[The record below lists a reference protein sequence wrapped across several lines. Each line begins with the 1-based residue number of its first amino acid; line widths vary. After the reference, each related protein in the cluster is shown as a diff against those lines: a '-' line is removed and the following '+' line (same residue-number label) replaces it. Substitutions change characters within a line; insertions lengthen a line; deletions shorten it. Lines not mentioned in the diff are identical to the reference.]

1 MQSRAAVSNHKGEK
15 KGGVSAVGRK
25 IRKKKKLQ
33 PLLENLHG
41 PFKAAEWM
49 STRGVGGGVGRGR
62 GRGGGAEQSGAQLL
76 FKNCE
81 LQSAARR

>member
-1 MQSRAAVSNHKGEK
+1 MRLEK
-15 KGGVSAVGRK
+15 EEISK
-25 IRKKKKLQ
+25 KKKKLQ
-33 PLLENLHG
+33 SLLEKLHG

-49 STRGVGGGVGRGR
+49 STRGVGGS
-62 GRGGGAEQSGAQLL
+62 GGGGGGGVDCGAGLL